1 MIVLTRLSGK
11 EFVLNADLIKTVE
24 ETPDTTIKLVNGEA
38 MIVRERMAE
47 VIDAAIDY
55 QRRLR
60 TLLAPS

>member
-1 MIVLTRLSGK
+1 MIILTRLSGK

-38 MIVRERMAE
+38 MIVRERMADVVE
-47 VIDAAIDY
+47 SAVDY